1 MFGHT
6 YEKLPQFPYS
16 MNYQIDPKGIR
27 WKEKSKENTTEKMID
42 MPEIQIEQCLVIPN
56 KIGIQRFDNWFWQ
69 P

>member
-1 MFGHT
+1 
-6 YEKLPQFPYS
+6 

-56 KIGIQRFDNWFWQ
+56 NIGI
-69 P
+69 